1 MRRFIMQ
8 NPLSYQS
15 IRSLFIPVDP
25 MLLDAEQSSQSN
37 ILSFNSEERKTN
49 KKSNVLST
57 IMPIK
62 DIIQQINYSNELA
75 EPLYITVTRQIGSLN
90 TKDVLFGIFRSKY
103 TDKDIVLFED
113 VDNDVMRII
122 KVDEIMAVRSVYTE

>member
-1 MRRFIMQ
+1 MQ

-25 MLLDAEQSSQSN
+25 MLLEAEQSSQSN
-37 ILSFNSEERKTN
+37 ILSFNSEERN
-49 KKSNVLST
+49 AKKENNVLTT

-62 DIIQQINYSNELA
+62 DIIKHINYSNELGD
-75 EPLYITVTRQIGSLN
+75 PLYITVTRQIGSMN
-90 TKDVLFGIFRSKY
+90 TKDILFGIFRSKY

-122 KVDEIMAVRSVYTE
+122 KVDEIMAVRSVYDN

>member
-1 MRRFIMQ
+1 MQ

>member
-1 MRRFIMQ
+1 MQ

-25 MLLDAEQSSQSN
+25 MLLEAEQTSQSN
-37 ILSFNSEERKTN
+37 ILSFNSEERKA
-49 KKSNVLST
+49 KKESNVLTT

-62 DIIQQINYSNELA
+62 DIIKHINYSNELA
-75 EPLYITVTRQIGSLN
+75 EPLYITVTRQIGSIN
-90 TKDVLFGIFRSKY
+90 TKDILFGIFRSKY

-113 VDNDVMRII
+113 VDNDVTRII
-122 KVDEIMAVRSVYTE
+122 KVDEIMAVRSVYDD

>member
-1 MRRFIMQ
+1 MQ

-25 MLLDAEQSSQSN
+25 ILLEAEQSSQSN
-37 ILSFNSEERKTN
+37 ILSFNSEERN
-49 KKSNVLST
+49 AKKENNVLTT

-62 DIIQQINYSNELA
+62 DINKHINYSNELGD
-75 EPLYITVTRQIGSLN
+75 PLYITVTRQIGSIN
-90 TKDVLFGIFRSKY
+90 TKDILFGIFRSKY

-122 KVDEIMAVRSVYTE
+122 KVDEIMAVRSVHAD

>member
-1 MRRFIMQ
+1 MQ

-25 MLLDAEQSSQSN
+25 MLLEAEQSSQPN
-37 ILSFNSEERKTN
+37 ILSFNSEERN
-49 KKSNVLST
+49 AKKESNVLTT
-57 IMPIK
+57 IMPLK
-62 DIIQQINYSNELA
+62 DIIKHINYSNELGD
-75 EPLYITVTRQIGSLN
+75 PLYITVTRQIGSMN
-90 TKDVLFGIFRSKY
+90 TKDILFGIFRSKY

-122 KVDEIMAVRSVYTE
+122 KVDEIMAVRSVYDN

>member
-1 MRRFIMQ
+1 MQ

-15 IRSLFIPVDP
+15 IRSLFTPVDP
-25 MLLDAEQSSQSN
+25 MLLEAEQSSQSN
-37 ILSFNSEERKTN
+37 ILSFNSEERN
-49 KKSNVLST
+49 AKKENNILTT

-62 DIIQQINYSNELA
+62 DIIKHINYSNELGD
-75 EPLYITVTRQIGSLN
+75 PLYITVTRQIGSMN
-90 TKDVLFGIFRSKY
+90 TKDILFGIFRSKY

-122 KVDEIMAVRSVYTE
+122 KVDEIMAVRSVYDN

>member
-1 MRRFIMQ
+1 MQ

-25 MLLDAEQSSQSN
+25 MLLEAEQSSQSN
-37 ILSFNSEERKTN
+37 ILSFNSEERKA
-49 KKSNVLST
+49 KKESNVLTS

-62 DIIQQINYSNELA
+62 DIIKHINYSNELG
-75 EPLYITVTRQIGSLN
+75 EPLYITVTRQIGSMN
-90 TKDVLFGIFRSKY
+90 TKDILFGIFRSRY

-113 VDNDVMRII
+113 VDNDVTRII
-122 KVDEIMAVRSVYTE
+122 KVDEIMAVRSVYDD

>member
-1 MRRFIMQ
+1 MQ

-25 MLLDAEQSSQSN
+25 MLLEAEQSSQSN
-37 ILSFNSEERKTN
+37 ILSFNSEERKA
-49 KKSNVLST
+49 KKESNVLTT

-62 DIIQQINYSNELA
+62 DIIKHINYSNELA
-75 EPLYITVTRQIGSLN
+75 EPLYITVTRQIGSMN
-90 TKDVLFGIFRSKY
+90 TKDILFGIFRSKY

-122 KVDEIMAVRSVYTE
+122 KVDEIMAVRSVYAD

>member
-1 MRRFIMQ
+1 MRRLIMQ
-8 NPLSYQS
+8 NPLSYHS

-49 KKSNVLST
+49 KKSNILST

-122 KVDEIMAVRSVYTE
+122 KVDEIMAVRSVYAE

>member
-1 MRRFIMQ
+1 MQ
-8 NPLSYQS
+8 NPLSYHS

-90 TKDVLFGIFRSKY
+90 TKDVFFGIFRSKY

>member
-1 MRRFIMQ
+1 MQ
-8 NPLSYQS
+8 NPLSYHS